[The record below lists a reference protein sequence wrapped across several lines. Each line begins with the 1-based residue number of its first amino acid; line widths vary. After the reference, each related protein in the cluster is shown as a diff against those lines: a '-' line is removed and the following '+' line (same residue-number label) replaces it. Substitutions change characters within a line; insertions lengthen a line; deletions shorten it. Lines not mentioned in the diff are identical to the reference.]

1 MGDFSFK
8 REYRLLTARDFS
20 KVFGNAVIRVPHA
33 QFLLLAVPNGLD
45 HPRIGLVLAK
55 KNLRL
60 AVQRNRVRRLV
71 RESFRV
77 QRQTLPPVDIVILA
91 RRGLADKNN
100 AEIVGILNQLWQR
113 LHKSFAKNA
122 RKVSAASQ
130 PQPPRN

>member
-1 MGDFSFK
+1 MGDFRFK

-20 KVFGNAVIRVPHA
+20 QVFGNAVIRVPHA
-33 QFLLLAVPNGLD
+33 HCLLLAVPNGLD

-77 QRQTLPPVDIVILA
+77 RRQTLPPVDLVILA
-91 RRGLADKNN
+91 RRGLAEKDN
-100 AEIVGILNQLWQR
+100 AEIREILDQLWQR
-113 LHKSFAKNA
+113 LNKNVARNAK
-122 RKVSAASQ
+122 KVSAASQ
-130 PQPPRN
+130 PQRPRN